1 MRLAG
6 FGIAARI
13 SLAMTILALACGLLP
28 TGAEATYGG
37 RVGRI
42 AFSDYTA
49 GQIYA
54 INPDGSALR
63 QLTHGGPESVA
74 ESASW
79 APNGRRLIFA
89 FSPTPETPARIW
101 TVEADG
107 SHQHRL
113 ATDTKEFRDLDPSF
127 GPTGR
132 VIVFARCQPG
142 DGVCAIWR
150 MRGDGSHKRAL
161 TPYRSGTNET
171 VDFNPSMSPA
181 GKHVAFTR
189 FYADGIQ
196 SRIYLMGADGQHP
209 HPITRPGLEASSPDW
224 APSGR
229 RIVFTSNS
237 QRVGASIYTI
247 RPDGT
252 GLKRVTPDRYPHNAA
267 GAVFSP
273 RGNRFAFSDDRRYS
287 DLCCLDLFSIG
298 LDGTHERRVSSGFT
312 NRGVINPAWGS
323 APLVRR

>member
-1 MRLAG
+1 MTPRMGL
-6 FGIAARI
+6 AARI
-13 SLAMTILALACGLLP
+13 TLAMITVALVWGVLP
-28 TGAEATYGG
+28 TGAGATYGG

-42 AFSDYTA
+42 AFTDFKT

-54 INPDGSALR
+54 VNPDGSALR
-63 QLTHGGPESVA
+63 QLTHGGPGSFA
-74 ESASW
+74 DSASW
-79 APNGRRLIFA
+79 GPNGGRLIFA
-89 FSPTPETPARIW
+89 FTPTPETPARIW
-101 TVEADG
+101 TVGAG
-107 SHQHRL
+107 GNNPHRL
-113 ATDTKEFRDLDPSF
+113 AADTKGFRDFDPSF
-127 GPTGR
+127 GPTGQ

-150 MRGDGSHKRAL
+150 MRGDGSDKGAL

-171 VDFNPSMSPA
+171 VDFNPSISPS
-181 GKHVAFTR
+181 GKQVVFAR
-189 FYADGIQ
+189 FHADGIQ
-196 SRIYLMGADGQHP
+196 SRIFLMGPDGRHP
-209 HPITRPGLEASSPDW
+209 HPITPARLEANAPDW

-237 QRVGASIYTI
+237 QRIGASIYTI

-252 GLKRVTPDRYPHNAA
+252 GLRRVTPDRYPHSAA

-273 RGNRFAFSDDRRYS
+273 RGNRLAFSDDRRYPH
-287 DLCCLDLFSIG
+287 LCCLDLFSIG
-298 LDGTHERRVSSGFT
+298 LDGTHERRVGSGFT